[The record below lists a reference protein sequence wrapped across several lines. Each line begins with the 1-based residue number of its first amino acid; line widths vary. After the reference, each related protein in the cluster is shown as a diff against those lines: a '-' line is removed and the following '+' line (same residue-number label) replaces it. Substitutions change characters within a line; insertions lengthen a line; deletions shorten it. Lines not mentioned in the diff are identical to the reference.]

1 MKAIYKREVS
11 SYFNSMIGWIFVAV
25 LTVFIGIYFFAYNL
39 FQGYP
44 YFSLSLGS
52 SLFIFMVVVPILTMR
67 SMADERHTKTDQLLL
82 TAPVSVTAVVLGKYF
97 AMLTVFAVPVA
108 IACLCPL
115 IIALNGTAF
124 LLADY
129 GAILAFF
136 LLGAVE
142 IAVGML
148 ISSLT
153 ESQIIA
159 AVGTFGLLLLLYLW
173 GRPDGLSALHRRR
186 VSAGF
191 FVVLTWCASSSRP
204 VQQLEGHS
212 RRAGGRRRGADRLL
226 PAGLLRLR
234 QPAAGCAGQVL
245 PALRLRQLFHG
256 PRLRRARDPAVPV
269 HQRAAGLSDRPG
281 HPEAP
286 VELRGGV

>member
-44 YFSLSLGS
+44 SFSPSLGS

-173 GRPDGLSALHRRR
+173 DGLVGFLPSTAVGSLL
-186 VSAGF
+186 GF
-191 FVVLTWCASSSRP
+191 FVVLILVCFLINALSNNWKVTAGVLVAGAAVLIAFYLRDSS
-204 VQQLEGHS
+204 VF
-212 RRAGGRRRGADRLL
+212 ANLL
-226 PAGLLRLR
+226 PDVLGKFSLLSAFDSFSTDHVFDVPGILLYLSIS
-234 QPAAGCAGQVL
+234 ALLVFLTVQVI
-245 PALRLRQLFHG
+245 QK
-256 PRLRRARDPAVPV
+256 RRWN
-269 HQRAAGLSDRPG
+269 
-281 HPEAP
+281 
-286 VELRGGV
+286 

>member
-25 LTVFIGIYFFAYNL
+25 LTIFIGIYFFAYNL

-97 AMLTVFAVPVA
+97 AMLTVFA
-108 IACLCPL
+108 
-115 IIALNGTAF
+115 AF

-173 GRPDGLSALHRRR
+173 DGLVGFLPSTAVGSLL
-186 VSAGF
+186 GF
-191 FVVLTWCASSSRP
+191 FVVLILVCFLINALSNNWKVTAGVLVAGAAVLIAFYLRDSS
-204 VQQLEGHS
+204 VF
-212 RRAGGRRRGADRLL
+212 ANLL
-226 PAGLLRLR
+226 PDVLGKFSLLSAFDSFSTDHVFDVPGILLYLSIS
-234 QPAAGCAGQVL
+234 ALLVFLTVQVI
-245 PALRLRQLFHG
+245 QK
-256 PRLRRARDPAVPV
+256 RRWN
-269 HQRAAGLSDRPG
+269 
-281 HPEAP
+281 
-286 VELRGGV
+286 

>member
-25 LTVFIGIYFFAYNL
+25 LTIFIGIYFFAYNL

-115 IIALNGTAF
+115 IIAANGTALA
-124 LLADY
+124 LL
-129 GAILAFF
+129 
-136 LLGAVE
+136 
-142 IAVGML
+142 
-148 ISSLT
+148 
-153 ESQIIA
+153 
-159 AVGTFGLLLLLYLW
+159 
-173 GRPDGLSALHRRR
+173 
-186 VSAGF
+186 
-191 FVVLTWCASSSRP
+191 SRF
-204 VQQLEGHS
+204 
-212 RRAGGRRRGADRLL
+212 
-226 PAGLLRLR
+226 
-234 QPAAGCAGQVL
+234 VL
-245 PALRLRQLFHG
+245 PGVFDVGYLYT
-256 PRLRRARDPAVPV
+256 V
-269 HQRAAGLSDRPG
+269 AGWDVYAG
-281 HPEAP
+281 
-286 VELRGGV
+286 ELAMMSPFFN

>member
-173 GRPDGLSALHRRR
+173 DGLVGSLL
-186 VSAGF
+186 GF
-191 FVVLTWCASSSRP
+191 FVVLILVCFLINALSNNWKVTAGVLVAGAAVLIAFYLRDSS
-204 VQQLEGHS
+204 VF
-212 RRAGGRRRGADRLL
+212 ANLL
-226 PAGLLRLR
+226 PDVLGKFSLLSAFDSFSTDHVFDVPGILLYLSIS
-234 QPAAGCAGQVL
+234 ALLVFLTVQVI
-245 PALRLRQLFHG
+245 QK
-256 PRLRRARDPAVPV
+256 RRWN
-269 HQRAAGLSDRPG
+269 
-281 HPEAP
+281 
-286 VELRGGV
+286 

>member
-1 MKAIYKREVS
+1 MIAVYKRELGA
-11 SYFNSMIGWIFVAV
+11 YFHSMTGYICCAFLICCV
-25 LTVFIGIYFFAYNL
+25 GIYFMAANLFSGYPSFAYALN
-39 FQGYP
+39 
-44 YFSLSLGS
+44 S
-52 SLFIFMVVVPILTMR
+52 SLFIFMLTTPILTMR
-67 SMADERHTKTDQLLL
+67 SMAEDRRSKTDQLLL
-82 TAPVSVTAVVLGKYF
+82 TSPVSVAKMVLGKYF

-173 GRPDGLSALHRRR
+173 DGLVGFLPSTAVGSLL
-186 VSAGF
+186 GF
-191 FVVLTWCASSSRP
+191 FVVLILVCFLINALSNNWKVTAGVLVAGAAVLIAFYLRDSS
-204 VQQLEGHS
+204 VF
-212 RRAGGRRRGADRLL
+212 ANLL
-226 PAGLLRLR
+226 PDVLGKFSLLSAFDSFSTDHVFDVPGILLYLSIS
-234 QPAAGCAGQVL
+234 ALLVFLTVQVI
-245 PALRLRQLFHG
+245 QK
-256 PRLRRARDPAVPV
+256 RRWN
-269 HQRAAGLSDRPG
+269 
-281 HPEAP
+281 
-286 VELRGGV
+286 

>member
-148 ISSLT
+148 
-153 ESQIIA
+153 
-159 AVGTFGLLLLLYLW
+159 TFG
-173 GRPDGLSALHRRR
+173 S
-186 VSAGF
+186 V
-191 FVVLTWCASSSRP
+191 
-204 VQQLEGHS
+204 
-212 RRAGGRRRGADRLL
+212 
-226 PAGLLRLR
+226 
-234 QPAAGCAGQVL
+234 
-245 PALRLRQLFHG
+245 
-256 PRLRRARDPAVPV
+256 
-269 HQRAAGLSDRPG
+269 
-281 HPEAP
+281 
-286 VELRGGV
+286 

>member
-1 MKAIYKREVS
+1 M
-11 SYFNSMIGWIFVAV
+11 
-25 LTVFIGIYFFAYNL
+25 
-39 FQGYP
+39 
-44 YFSLSLGS
+44 
-52 SLFIFMVVVPILTMR
+52 
-67 SMADERHTKTDQLLL
+67 
-82 TAPVSVTAVVLGKYF
+82 
-97 AMLTVFAVPVA
+97 PVA

-173 GRPDGLSALHRRR
+173 DGL
-186 VSAGF
+186 VGF
-191 FVVLTWCASSSRP
+191 LPSTARPGLCWASSW
-204 VQQLEGHS
+204 
-212 RRAGGRRRGADRLL
+212 
-226 PAGLLRLR
+226 
-234 QPAAGCAGQVL
+234 C
-245 PALRLRQLFHG
+245 
-256 PRLRRARDPAVPV
+256 
-269 HQRAAGLSDRPG
+269 
-281 HPEAP
+281 
-286 VELRGGV
+286 